1 MMNLTGTITG
11 LQRDFESGKPVVL
24 LRVEENLD
32 GIDDLMGKTL
42 DVVLKIFRKKRSRD
56 ANAYF
61 HVLADKIAKKM
72 GRSNDWTKN
81 YLLARYGQRY
91 YVDGRILMCYFPE
104 ILDVSE
110 DPKNHFAPTDE
121 VEIINGRRCCG
132 YQLVRGSH
140 TYDTKEMSQL
150 IDGTVQE
157 AKDLNIETLSPDD
170 LKRMYAAWGE
180 AHA

>member
-11 LQRDFESGKPVVL
+11 LQRDFESGKPVIL
-24 LRVEENLD
+24 LQVEENID
-32 GIDDLMGKTL
+32 GIDDVMGKLLT
-42 DVVLKIFRKKRSRD
+42 VVLKVFRKKRSND

-61 HVLADKIAKKM
+61 HVLVDKIARRM
-72 GRSNDWTKN
+72 DRSNDWTKN
-81 YLLARYGQRY
+81 YLLAKYGQRF

-121 VEIINGRRCCG
+121 VEVINGRRCCG

-140 TYDTKEMSQL
+140 TYDSKEMSQL
-150 IDGTVQE
+150 IDGTIQE
-157 AKDLNIETLSPDD
+157 AKGLNIETMTPGELQ
-170 LKRMYAAWGE
+170 RMYSAWKE
-180 AHA
+180 AHG